1 VARSVGAIVSDPGD
15 AAPFPTPH
23 LPDGRH
29 VELPRR
35 GTTFVREVAGPEGAP
50 TLVLLHGW
58 TANSALNWF
67 ATYGALGD
75 RFRVVAL
82 DHRGHGHGIRSWRR
96 FTLEDCADDAVA
108 LLDALDIDSA
118 IPVGYSM
125 GGPIAQLM
133 WRRHPDRV
141 DGLVLCATAARF
153 RHRGSDRAL
162 QGVVT
167 GLSLAVRA
175 SPSWMH
181 KRVTERLVV
190 NRYDTSPLGTWA
202 REQSRLNDLR
212 TVIEAGHA
220 VGSFDSRSWIG
231 GIDVPTSLVMTS
243 YDTTVPTARQAE
255 MADAI
260 PGARVV
266 AVDGGHDVCAVD
278 PTTFVPALLNACGDV
293 VDRVGARQRR
303 AG

>member
-1 VARSVGAIVSDPGD
+1 MSDFSD
-15 AAPFPTPH
+15 AAPFPTPGM
-23 LPDGRH
+23 PDGRY
-29 VELPRR
+29 VELPGR
-35 GTTFVREVAGPEGAP
+35 GTAFVREVVGPEGAP

-67 ATYGALGD
+67 ATYAPLGEH
-75 RFRVVAL
+75 FHVLAL
-82 DHRGHGHGIRSWRR
+82 DHRGHGHGIRSWKR

-108 LLDALDIDSA
+108 LLDALGVEAA

-133 WRRHPDRV
+133 WQRHPDRT

-153 RHRGSDRAL
+153 RDRGSDRAL

-175 SPSWMH
+175 APSWMH

-190 NRYDTSPLGTWA
+190 GRYDSSPLGCWA

-212 TVIEAGHA
+212 TIIEAGHA
-220 VGSFDSRSWIG
+220 VGSYDARSWLG
-231 GIDVPTSLVMTS
+231 GIDVPTAIVMTS
-243 YDTTVPTARQAE
+243 YDTTVPPARQQF
-255 MADAI
+255 MADTI

-266 AVDGGHDVCAVD
+266 PVDGGHDVCAVD
-278 PTTFVPALLNACGDV
+278 PQAFVPALLEACTDV
-293 VDRVGARQRR
+293 ATRAEARDRR

>member
-1 VARSVGAIVSDPGD
+1 M
-15 AAPFPTPH
+15 
-23 LPDGRH
+23 PDGRY
-29 VELPRR
+29 VELPGR
-35 GTTFVREVAGPEGAP
+35 GTAFVREVAGPEGAP

-67 ATYGALGD
+67 ATYAPLGEH
-75 RFRVVAL
+75 FHVLAL
-82 DHRGHGHGIRSWRR
+82 DHRGHGHGIRSWKR

-108 LLDALDIDSA
+108 LLDALGVETA

-133 WRRHPDRV
+133 WQRHPDRT

-153 RHRGSDRAL
+153 RDRGSDRAL

-175 SPSWMH
+175 APNWMH

-190 NRYDTSPLGTWA
+190 GRYDSSPLGCWA
-202 REQSRLNDLR
+202 REQSRFNDLR

-220 VGSFDSRSWIG
+220 VGSYDARSWIG
-231 GIDVPTSLVMTS
+231 GVDVPTAIVMTS
-243 YDTTVPTARQAE
+243 YDTTVPPARQQF

-266 AVDGGHDVCAVD
+266 PVSGGHDVCAVD
-278 PTTFVPALLNACGDV
+278 PQAFVPALLEACTDV
-293 VDRVGARQRR
+293 ATRARARDRR

>member
-1 VARSVGAIVSDPGD
+1 MSDFSD
-15 AAPFPTPH
+15 AAPFPTPGM
-23 LPDGRH
+23 PDGRY
-29 VELPRR
+29 VELPGR
-35 GTTFVREVAGPEGAP
+35 GTAFVREVVGPEGAP

-67 ATYGALGD
+67 ATYAPLGEH
-75 RFRVVAL
+75 FHVLAL
-82 DHRGHGHGIRSWRR
+82 DHRGHGHGIRSWKR

-108 LLDALDIDSA
+108 LLDALGVEAA

-133 WRRHPDRV
+133 WQRHPDRT

-153 RHRGSDRAL
+153 RDRGSDRAL

-175 SPSWMH
+175 APSWMH

-190 NRYDTSPLGTWA
+190 GRYDSSPLGCWA
-202 REQSRLNDLR
+202 REQSRFNDLR
-212 TVIEAGHA
+212 TIIEAGHA
-220 VGSFDSRSWIG
+220 VGSYDARSWLG
-231 GIDVPTSLVMTS
+231 GIDVPTAIVMTS
-243 YDTTVPTARQAE
+243 YDTTVPPARQQF
-255 MADAI
+255 MADTI

-266 AVDGGHDVCAVD
+266 PVDGGHDVCAVD
-278 PTTFVPALLNACGDV
+278 PQAFVPALLEACTDV
-293 VDRVGARQRR
+293 ATRAEARDRR